1 MGLLVAC
8 GQVLTP
14 VPTQVSPAVT
24 TPTAS
29 SGRSGRE
36 PTDTALPLP
45 PPDTATP
52 TITPTPVVHVVERG
66 DTLQAIAFDYGVGLD
81 ALQRANG
88 IENPQFLQVGQKLVI
103 PLGQESEEMIQSMLL
118 PTPTPQPVQ
127 VQGAG
132 FYRTP
137 VGSLW
142 GLGEVANT
150 TDVALTNVQ
159 VKLTLFDSDGELVG
173 EDDAFVTADL
183 IPPGASSPFGIL
195 FVTAPD
201 WASYQMTVVR
211 ADAVGG
217 LADAYVPFSVT
228 EANGRPMD
236 SQLEVNGIVEHDGTG
251 QVAGSVDIIVTTYD
265 AEGAVTGFRQH
276 TIEPDEELSPGATIP
291 FTVLLTPHGGS
302 PDDFSIIALGR
313 VPGV

>member
-1 MGLLVAC
+1 M
-8 GQVLTP
+8 
-14 VPTQVSPAVT
+14 T

-29 SGRSGRE
+29 SGRPARE
-36 PTDTALPLP
+36 PTGTALPLP

-81 ALQRANG
+81 ALQRVNG
-88 IENPQFLQVGQKLVI
+88 IENPQFLQVGQELVI
-103 PLGQESEEMIQSMLL
+103 PLGQESEETIQSMLL

-142 GLGEVANT
+142 ALGEVANT
-150 TDVALTNVQ
+150 TDGSLTNVQ
-159 VKLTLFDSDGELVG
+159 VKVTFFDSDGELVG

-183 IPPGASSPFGIL
+183 IPPGASSPLGIL
-195 FVTAPD
+195 FITAPD
-201 WASYQMTVVR
+201 WASYQMTIVR
-211 ADAVGG
+211 ADEAGG
-217 LADAYVPFSVT
+217 LADAYIPLSVT
-228 EANGRPMD
+228 EVDGKRVD
-236 SQLEVNGIVEHDGTG
+236 SQFEVSGIVQHDGTG

-276 TIEPDEELSPGATIP
+276 TIKPEEGLPPGGTTP
-291 FTVLLTPHGGS
+291 FSILLTPHRDS
-302 PDDFSIIALGR
+302 PDDFSIIVLGR
-313 VPGV
+313 IPGM